1 MDQLTAGAIA
11 MGFCVAALFFF
22 RFWRD
27 SRDRLFALFGL
38 AFVLMAANRIMIAAS
53 THPGPREEQY
63 WVRFAAF
70 VLILA
75 AILDKNRP
83 RGRRD
88 RGPGGNT
95 P

>member
-1 MDQLTAGAIA
+1 MDQLLSGAIA
-11 MGFCVAALFFF
+11 MGFCLAALFFF

-27 SRDRLFALFGL
+27 TRDRLFALFGM
-38 AFVLMAANRIMIAAS
+38 AFLMMAANRIVIALS
-53 THPGPREEQY
+53 DHPSSGEEQY

-88 RGPGGNT
+88 RGPSST